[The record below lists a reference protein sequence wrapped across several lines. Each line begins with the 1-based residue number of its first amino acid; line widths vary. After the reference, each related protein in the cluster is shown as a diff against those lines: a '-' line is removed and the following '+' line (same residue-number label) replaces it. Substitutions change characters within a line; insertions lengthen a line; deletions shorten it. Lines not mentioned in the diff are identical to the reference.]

1 MLLTQMSSNHI
12 CLTRAVLVSVSNRVY
27 RERAASVFSTPFD
40 HRAHGSR
47 HSTRGIVECA
57 SWPGFLLEVRMS
69 PESLSRQYFWLG
81 QLDQGQLYSVRMII
95 CLAYIP
101 DMRKNFKKVIFLKN
115 LFSKLGYFAGIWVNL
130 TTENSWCSRTREV
143 TLTHISS
150 FFSKPDANIT
160 NNAS

>member
-1 MLLTQMSSNHI
+1 MFDAGSIGQCVKQSLPWESSE
-12 CLTRAVLVSVSNRVY
+12 CVLHTLR
-27 RERAASVFSTPFD
+27 PQ
-40 HRAHGSR
+40 
-47 HSTRGIVECA
+47 STRVTTFHKGIVECA

-115 LFSKLGYFAGIWVNL
+115 LFSELGYFAGIWVNL